1 MSISNEK
8 IKELYK
14 LIDILEVKAK
24 YDCYCTESEEVKY
37 KIGIDVKFDLYVFKN
52 LNIYIPRMIL
62 IDEYLIKDHIIKKLE
77 DIWEGTI
84 DENCLCRV

>member
-14 LIDILEVKAK
+14 LINISEVKTK
-24 YDCYCTESEEVKY
+24 YDSYCTEGEEVKY
-37 KIGIDVKFDLYVFKN
+37 KIGLDVKFDLYVFKN
-52 LNIYIPRMIL
+52 LNIYISGMIL
-62 IDEYLIKDHIIKKLE
+62 IDEYLIKDYIIKNLE

-84 DENCLCRV
+84 NENFLYRV

>member
-14 LIDILEVKAK
+14 LIDISEVKAK
-24 YDCYCTESEEVKY
+24 YDRYCIEGEEVKY

-62 IDEYLIKDHIIKKLE
+62 IDEYLIKDHIIKNLE